1 MVVNA
6 HDEGGDM
13 FRLSRQYLI
22 AGGVFSVESDRTGK
36 SLTFQVK
43 RPKSV
48 GEKEPG
54 GARFVT
60 VKDGAKFA
68 LIGILDATDGSFR
81 PTGSSAAGY
90 ETQARA
96 FQWVASAVWSG
107 KTPGRC
113 KVTHDGVCCRC
124 GRRLLDPES
133 VELGIGPTC
142 RTLVGW

>member
-1 MVVNA
+1 
-6 HDEGGDM
+6 M
-13 FRLSRQYLI
+13 FKLSRQYLI

-36 SLTFQVK
+36 LLTFQVK

-48 GEKEPG
+48 SEKEPG
-54 GARFVT
+54 GPRFVT
-60 VKDGAKFA
+60 VKDKDGAKFT

-81 PTGSSAAGY
+81 STKSSAGY
-90 ETQARA
+90 ETQVKA

-113 KVTHDGVCCRC
+113 RVTHDGACCRC

>member
-1 MVVNA
+1 
-6 HDEGGDM
+6 M
-13 FRLSRQYLI
+13 FRLSRQYLT
-22 AGGVFSVESDRTGK
+22 AGGTFSVESDRTGK
-36 SLTFQVK
+36 LLTFQVK

-48 GEKEPG
+48 GEGGPG
-54 GARFVT
+54 SVRFVT

-68 LIGILDATDGSFR
+68 LIGILDAADGSFR
-81 PTGSSAAGY
+81 PTGSSASY
-90 ETQARA
+90 ETQTKA
-96 FQWVASAVWSG
+96 FLWVASAVWSG